1 MTKNK
6 IDKMINTCNDDVNKL
21 KEIEIMLVDTLK
33 KEIID
38 CGIFTSNILKW
49 GFIELSP
56 EHISVLKWRSKSII
70 TAAKKINST
79 VAGIIKIRNIIGE
92 PLTDEFLGI
101 NLNGDIIRGEDN
113 IVKKVNVNISKIEAD
128 VYEIAYITRMLD

>member
-33 KEIID
+33 KEIIE